1 MSTDHMSFSD
11 DLAAVFCSVAR
22 QTLRTALGRTC
33 NLQVGERLP
42 GSPAPTPISLRF
54 NLSERAGAE
63 IALLLGEETAAILAD
78 LMMMGDGKAPWSD
91 EHQDALQELGNQVAG
106 AVSSNQTERW
116 GQRMTYK
123 ASVEE
128 GAPGPDSTY
137 YPVDLDIQG
146 FPIHPFLL
154 TVSRPLQ
161 DKLIE
166 LDEAKSSQSDFPK
179 PDEFT
184 EGLSDLLDQL
194 APGPGK
200 QEPAPLFSGPGSHS
214 APSPTPRSQT
224 SAGLPGTT
232 TGQTSWIDS
241 NDPSVQRLLDVPIE
255 VTIELGQTE
264 LSIRRILEIGPGS
277 IIELDRMAG
286 EPVDLVV
293 NDKVIAQG
301 EVVVIEENFGIRIT
315 HLVTPEERAR
325 PLR

>member
-1 MSTDHMSFSD
+1 MSTEHLSFAD
-11 DLAAVFCSVAR
+11 DLAAVFCTVAR
-22 QTLRTALGRTC
+22 STLRTALGRTC
-33 NLQVGERLP
+33 NLSVGERLP
-42 GSPAPTPISLRF
+42 GSPGPTAISVRYTLT
-54 NLSERAGAE
+54 ERVGAE
-63 IALLLGEETAAILAD
+63 IALLMSQETAAILAD
-78 LMMMGDGKAPWSD
+78 LMMMGDGTAPWSD

-106 AVSSNQTERW
+106 SLSSNQSERW
-116 GQRMTYK
+116 GQRMSFK
-123 ASVEE
+123 ASIEE
-128 GAPGPDSTY
+128 GAPGPDSAA
-137 YPVDLDIQG
+137 YPVEIDIQG
-146 FPIHPFLL
+146 FPIHASTVVVSHSLQEKLL
-154 TVSRPLQ
+154 
-161 DKLIE
+161 E
-166 LDEAKSSQSDFPK
+166 LDDAKSSQSDFPK
-179 PDEFT
+179 PDDFT

-194 APGPGK
+194 VPPTPK
-200 QEPAPLFSGPGSHS
+200 KPEPAFAMPAGGGGPQRSQPGS
-214 APSPTPRSQT
+214 
-224 SAGLPGTT
+224 GLPGTT

-325 PLR
+325 PVR

>member
-1 MSTDHMSFSD
+1 MSTEHLSFAD

-22 QTLRTALGRTC
+22 QTLKTALGRSC

-42 GSPAPTPISLRF
+42 GTPAPTPISLRF
-54 NLSERAGAE
+54 GLSERVGAE
-63 IALLLGEETAAILAD
+63 IALLLKQETAAILAD
-78 LMMMGDGKAPWSD
+78 LMMMGDGTAPWSD
-91 EHQDALQELGNQVAG
+91 EHQDALQELGNQIAG
-106 AVSSNQTERW
+106 AISSNQTERW
-116 GQRMTYK
+116 GERLTFK
-123 ASVEE
+123 SSVEE
-128 GAPGPDSTY
+128 GAPGPDATS
-137 YPVDLDIQG
+137 YPIDLDIQG
-146 FPIHPFLL
+146 FPLHPFLL
-154 TVSRPLQ
+154 AVSRPLQ
-161 DKLIE
+161 DRLIE
-166 LDEAKSSQSDFPK
+166 LEDAKSSQSDFPK

-184 EGLSDLLDQL
+184 EGLSDLINQL
-194 APGPGK
+194 TPPART
-200 QEPAPLFSGPGSHS
+200 EPEPLFAGLGGHTS
-214 APSPTPRSQT
+214 PSPTPRGPS
-224 SAGLPGTT
+224 S
-232 TGQTSWIDS
+232 TGATTSWIDS

>member
-1 MSTDHMSFSD
+1 MSTEHLSFAD

-22 QTLRTALGRTC
+22 QTLKTALGRSC

-42 GSPAPTPISLRF
+42 GTPAPTPLSLRF
-54 NLSERAGAE
+54 TLTDRVGAE
-63 IALLLGEETAAILAD
+63 VALLLKQETAAILAD
-78 LMMMGDGKAPWSD
+78 LMMMGDGTAAWSD
-91 EHQDALQELGNQVAG
+91 EHQDALQELGNQIAG
-106 AVSSNQTERW
+106 AISSNQTERW
-116 GQRMTYK
+116 GERLSFK

-128 GAPGPDSTY
+128 GAPGPDATA
-137 YPVDLDIQG
+137 YPIELDIQG
-146 FPIHPFLL
+146 FPIHPFFLA
-154 TVSRPLQ
+154 VSKALQ
-161 DKLIE
+161 DRLIE
-166 LDEAKSSQSDFPK
+166 LEDAKSSQSDFPK

-184 EGLSDLLDQL
+184 EGLSDLINQL
-194 APGPGK
+194 TPPAK
-200 QEPAPLFSGPGSHS
+200 TEPEPLFGGAGANH
-214 APSPTPRSQT
+214 APSPTPKPPSN
-224 SAGLPGTT
+224 AGPA
-232 TGQTSWIDS
+232 TSWIDS

>member
-1 MSTDHMSFSD
+1 MSTELQSFAD

-22 QTLRTALGRTC
+22 QTLKTALGRSC

-42 GSPAPTPISLRF
+42 GTPAPAPLSLRF
-54 NLSERAGAE
+54 ALSERAGAE
-63 IALLLGEETAAILAD
+63 IALLLKQETAAILAD
-78 LMMMGDGKAPWSD
+78 LMMMGDGTAPWSD
-91 EHQDALQELGNQVAG
+91 EHQDALQELGNQIAG
-106 AVSSNQTERW
+106 AVSNNQTERW
-116 GQRMTYK
+116 GERLTFK

-128 GAPGPDSTY
+128 GAPGPDATS
-137 YPVDLDIQG
+137 YPIDLDIQG
-146 FPIHPFLL
+146 FPVHPFLL
-154 TVSRPLQ
+154 VVSQPLQ
-161 DKLIE
+161 DRLVE
-166 LDEAKSSQSDFPK
+166 LEDAKSSQSDFPK

-184 EGLSDLLDQL
+184 EGLTDPIDQPATPPSRSQPEPL
-194 APGPGK
+194 FGGPGG
-200 QEPAPLFSGPGSHS
+200 QQPPGFAPRPQAPPAN
-214 APSPTPRSQT
+214 A
-224 SAGLPGTT
+224 
-232 TGQTSWIDS
+232 TSWIDS

>member
-1 MSTDHMSFSD
+1 MSTEHLSFAD
-11 DLAAVFCSVAR
+11 DLAAVFCTVAR
-22 QTLRTALGRTC
+22 STLRTALGRTC
-33 NLQVGERLP
+33 NLSVGERLP
-42 GSPAPTPISLRF
+42 GSPAPTAISIRF
-54 NLSERAGAE
+54 SLTERVGAE
-63 IALLLGEETAAILAD
+63 VAQLLSQETAAILAD
-78 LMMMGDGKAPWSD
+78 LMMMGDGTAPWSD

-106 AVSSNQTERW
+106 ALSSNQSERW
-116 GQRMTYK
+116 GQRMSFK
-123 ASVEE
+123 ASIEE
-128 GAPGPDSTY
+128 GAPGPDSAA
-137 YPVDLDIQG
+137 YPVEIDIQG
-146 FPIHPFLL
+146 FPLHSSSLVVSHALQEKLL
-154 TVSRPLQ
+154 
-161 DKLIE
+161 E
-166 LDEAKSSQSDFPK
+166 LDDAKSSQSDFPK
-179 PDEFT
+179 PDDFT

-194 APGPGK
+194 
-200 QEPAPLFSGPGSHS
+200 
-214 APSPTPRSQT
+214 SPTPSKKPEPAFAMPAGGSSGGARQQAGS
-224 SAGLPGTT
+224 GLPGTT
-232 TGQTSWIDS
+232 TGQTAWIDS

>member
-1 MSTDHMSFSD
+1 MSTEHLSFAD

-22 QTLRTALGRTC
+22 QTLKTALGRSC

-42 GSPAPTPISLRF
+42 GNPAATPLSLRF
-54 NLSERAGAE
+54 GLAERVGAE
-63 IALLLGEETAAILAD
+63 VALLLKQETAAILAD
-78 LMMMGDGKAPWSD
+78 LMMMGDGTAPWSD

-106 AVSSNQTERW
+106 AISSNQSERW
-116 GQRMTYK
+116 GERLNFK
-123 ASVEE
+123 ATVEE
-128 GAPGPDSTY
+128 GAPGPDSTS
-137 YPVDLDIQG
+137 YPIDLDVQG
-146 FPIHPFLL
+146 FPVHPFIL
-154 TVSRPLQ
+154 TISRPLQ
-161 DKLIE
+161 DRLIE

-184 EGLSDLLDQL
+184 EGLSDLIQQPSPAA
-194 APGPGK
+194 APKAP
-200 QEPAPLFSGPGSHS
+200 EPLFAGG
-214 APSPTPRSQT
+214 AAAAPTPRP
-224 SAGLPGTT
+224 AAPGGG
-232 TGQTSWIDS
+232 TGAATAWIDS